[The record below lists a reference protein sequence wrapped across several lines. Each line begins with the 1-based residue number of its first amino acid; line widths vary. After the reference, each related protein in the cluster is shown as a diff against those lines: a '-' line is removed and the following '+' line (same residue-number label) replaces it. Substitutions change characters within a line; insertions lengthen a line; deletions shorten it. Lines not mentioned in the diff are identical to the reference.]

1 MTTTERQ
8 RIAAQFHQAAITAS
22 QVAEAAEKTIGTIS
36 PHVQP
41 IASADPNGL
50 PPHAARLRQ
59 LRAAW
64 PDWQFEYDA
73 NKVVPWNAQR
83 RITPEWRGG
92 HSTCDAQD
100 PDTLEVLLRCAMD
113 TQLLTRPHGR
123 AGR

>member
-1 MTTTERQ
+1 MTTTKRQ

-22 QVAEAAEKTIGTIS
+22 QVADAAEKATGTIS
-36 PHVQP
+36 PHAQP
-41 IASADPNGL
+41 AVGANPKGL
-50 PPHAARLRQ
+50 RPHAARLRQ

-64 PDWQFEYDA
+64 PDWRFEYDA
-73 NKVVPWNAQR
+73 NQVVPWHAQR

-113 TQLLTRPHGR
+113 TQLLTPPHGR
-123 AGR
+123 AG